1 MTREERRRQ
10 ARAAIDICERL
21 APRMKAQGDIATLS
35 DERLA
40 QVFDGVE
47 LRAAKWLR
55 FVAQCCERG
64 NKKKKELA

>member
-1 MTREERRRQ
+1 MTRDERRRQ
-10 ARAAIDICERL
+10 AAAAIEICERIT
-21 APRMKAQGDIATLS
+21 PRMKAQGDMATLS
-35 DERLA
+35 DDRLA

-55 FVAQCCERG
+55 FVAQCCGRD